1 MYATPQQMQEREQME
16 ISLLYDVE
24 EGATL
29 WPVIHRFLRLLR
41 LACWRAF
48 QHDAFAVAKASAYS
62 SILTFFPALLV
73 VGSVL
78 ATSLKTQAYLRE
90 ISGAVDKI
98 LPAGS
103 NTALAYLRGTTLQRP
118 LGVLISASLITLWT
132 GSGVMISW
140 MQGFRN
146 AYQMPKIW
154 GLVKER
160 LIAFLLVVLAGVP
173 LVFASFLLVFGNQIE
188 AWLIYRAGHE
198 FGPYILGLW
207 TALRWIIATL
217 TSIAV
222 IGLIFH
228 HGVPRTQPWHR
239 VLPGSVL
246 STVLWFVSTVVFGVY
261 VRRFANYNAIYGSVA
276 TAIALLIWLYLVS
289 MVILI
294 GAEFNAVR
302 YPRFLFGAHSDIAAE
317 PRPVASGSR

>member
-1 MYATPQQMQEREQME
+1 MSQFFQHFRMA
-16 ISLLYDVE
+16 L
-24 EGATL
+24 
-29 WPVIHRFLRLLR
+29 
-41 LACWRAF
+41 WRAF
-48 QHDAFAVAKASAYS
+48 QHDAFAVAKAAAFSAILTLFPAILVVA
-62 SILTFFPALLV
+62 SILASSHTTEGFFREVSHAL
-73 VGSVL
+73 G
-78 ATSLKTQAYLRE
+78 R
-90 ISGAVDKI
+90 I
-98 LPAGS
+98 LPE
-103 NTALAYLRGTTLQRP
+103 GTSSAVLQFFMGTKP
-118 LGVLISASLITLWT
+118 VTFKFVVTTVIITLWT

-140 MQGFRN
+140 MEGFRN

-160 LIAFLLVVLAGVP
+160 MIAFLLVVLAGIP

-188 AWLIYRAGHE
+188 GWIMYRVGHE
-198 FGPYILGLW
+198 LGPYILGLW

-222 IGLIFH
+222 IGLIYH

-246 STVLWFVSTVVFGVY
+246 ATVLWFVSTVVFGAY
-261 VRRFANYNAIYGSVA
+261 LRIFGNYDVIYGSVA

-302 YPRFLFGAHSDIAAE
+302 YPRFLFGAHSEIGPEQKRVAA
-317 PRPVASGSR
+317 R

>member
-1 MYATPQQMQEREQME
+1 M
-16 ISLLYDVE
+16 S
-24 EGATL
+24 
-29 WPVIHRFLRLLR
+29 RFFRHFRIAL
-41 LACWRAF
+41 WRAF
-48 QHDAFAVAKASAYS
+48 QHDAFAVAKAAAFSA
-62 SILTFFPALLV
+62 ILTIFPAILVLVSVLSVSHSTEGFLRELSHALGRILPEGTRGAVLQYFTGTKPVHVKLLV
-73 VGSVL
+73 VVSV
-78 ATSLKTQAYLRE
+78 
-90 ISGAVDKI
+90 V
-98 LPAGS
+98 
-103 NTALAYLRGTTLQRP
+103 
-118 LGVLISASLITLWT
+118 TLWT

-146 AYQMPKIW
+146 AYQMPKMW
-154 GLVKER
+154 GLVTER
-160 LIAFLLVVLAGVP
+160 LISFLLVIMAGVP

-188 AWLIYRAGHE
+188 MWLVYRAGHE

-222 IGLIFH
+222 IGLIYH

-246 STVLWFVSTVVFGVY
+246 ATVLWFVSTIIFGVY
-261 VRRFANYNAIYGSVA
+261 LRRFANYNVIYGSVA
-276 TAIALLIWLYLVS
+276 TAIALLIWMYLVS

-302 YPRFLFGAHSDIAAE
+302 YPRFLFGAHSDIVPE
-317 PRPVASGSR
+317 PKRSDDHVDSR

>member
-1 MYATPQQMQEREQME
+1 M
-16 ISLLYDVE
+16 L
-24 EGATL
+24 
-29 WPVIHRFLRLLR
+29 RFFQHFRMAL
-41 LACWRAF
+41 WRAF
-48 QHDAFAVAKASAYS
+48 QHDAFAIAKGAAFSAIITLFPAILMLA
-62 SILTFFPALLV
+62 SILSISRTTELLFREV
-73 VGSVL
+73 SHAVGRILPEGTHSAVMQYFIGNQRI
-78 ATSLKTQAYLRE
+78 SLKFL
-90 ISGAVDKI
+90 
-98 LPAGS
+98 L
-103 NTALAYLRGTTLQRP
+103 TLI
-118 LGVLISASLITLWT
+118 VITLWT

-140 MQGFRN
+140 MEGFRN

-160 LIAFLLVVLAGVP
+160 MIAFLLVVLAGIP

-188 AWLIYRAGHE
+188 GWIMYRVGHE
-198 FGPYILGLW
+198 LGPYILGLW

-222 IGLIFH
+222 IGLIYH

-246 STVLWFVSTVVFGVY
+246 ATVLWFVSTVVFGAY
-261 VRRFANYNAIYGSVA
+261 LRIFGNYDVIYGSVA

-302 YPRFLFGAHSDIAAE
+302 YPRFLFGAHSEIGPEQKRVAA
-317 PRPVASGSR
+317 R